1 MRILV
6 AVDQRP
12 YSARAVAQVAILA
25 KNTWAD
31 VTLLGVQSRTTSK
44 SKPSHLSS
52 SRWHLDHPLAKA
64 LRGYRE
70 KFLAH
75 FTEED
80 CPYLQRDFGYELI
93 EIRKGV
99 WEELYVAKSAKKNL
113 KTRMRF
119 GNPVKEIL
127 AESQEEESDLITLGC
142 AHTKGCIWEDGATV
156 PQKVANDA
164 SCSVLVVKQERK
176 VERVVGCLDH
186 HDISQQS
193 LEMINQ
199 MVTLHQ
205 AELDIV
211 GLTGGEGLGEEVENK
226 MITILRY
233 YTARHIQPRI
243 EQVEISSLDSFIDHE
258 AQRSLM
264 ALWMGKESMLKKVF
278 LRSKVNKLIK
288 GSKSSVLILR

>member
-6 AVDQRP
+6 AVDQNP
-12 YSARAVAQVAILA
+12 YSARAVAEVATLA

-31 VTLLGVQSRTTSK
+31 VTLLGVQSRTASK
-44 SKPSHLSS
+44 SEPSDLSS

-64 LRGYRE
+64 LRGYRK

-142 AHTKGCIWEDGATV
+142 NHTKGCIWEDGATV

-164 SCSVLVVKQERK
+164 SCSVLVVKKERK

-186 HDISQQS
+186 HDVSQQS

-199 MVTLHQ
+199 IVTLHQ

-226 MITILRY
+226 MMTILRY
-233 YTARHIQPRI
+233 YTARHIQPHVQ
-243 EQVEISSLDSFIDHE
+243 QVEISSLDSFIDHE

-278 LRSKVNKLIK
+278 LRNKVNKLVK

>member
-6 AVDQRP
+6 AVDQNP

-31 VTLLGVQSRTTSK
+31 VTLLGVQPRTASK
-44 SKPSHLSS
+44 SESSDLSS

-75 FTEED
+75 FAEED

-113 KTRMRF
+113 KTRIRF

-142 AHTKGCIWEDGATV
+142 DHTKGCTWKDGTSV
-156 PQKVANDA
+156 PQKVVNDA
-164 SCSVLVVKQERK
+164 SCSVLVIKQEKK

-186 HDISQQS
+186 HDVSQQS

-243 EQVEISSLDSFIDHE
+243 KQVEISSLASFIDHE
-258 AQRSLM
+258 AQRSLV

-278 LRSKVNKLIK
+278 LQSKVNKLIK
-288 GSKSSVLILR
+288 MSKSSVLVLR

>member
-6 AVDQRP
+6 AVDQNP
-12 YSARAVAQVAILA
+12 YSARAVAQTAKLA

-31 VTLLGVQSRTTSK
+31 VTIMGVQSRTTSK
-44 SKPSHLSS
+44 TKPSDLSS
-52 SRWHLDHPLAKA
+52 LRWHLDHPVAKA
-64 LRGYRE
+64 LGGYRE

-142 AHTKGCIWEDGATV
+142 DHTKGCTWEDGTNV

-164 SCSVLVVKQERK
+164 SCSVLVVKRERK

-186 HDISQQS
+186 HDVSQRS

-226 MITILRY
+226 MLTILRY
-233 YTARHIQPRI
+233 YTARHIQPRMK
-243 EQVEISSLDSFIDHE
+243 QVEISSLDSFIDHE

-278 LRSKVNKLIK
+278 LRSNVNKLVK